1 MLAKIAGKYYLCREN
16 FKIENRMKKNLL
28 RAAVLGFVM
37 LLTGNAQAQ
46 IKLGNVLGNAVKSA
60 TSDSSSSGDD
70 LISSLTTV
78 FSSNKQAT
86 SKNIVGTWVYAEPA
100 IVLES
105 DNILTSAAYKLAA
118 GKVES
123 KLQSYLTQCGFTPG
137 TFTITFNEDGTFTET
152 LKGKTMSG
160 QWEVV
165 DSKLQLTIATIQAL
179 SITTQLSG
187 KNMQF
192 VTDATKLLTMFQ
204 SLGSN
209 STNSSIKTI
218 SSLLKTAKGMQA
230 GITLK
235 KQ

>member
-1 MLAKIAGKYYLCREN
+1 
-16 FKIENRMKKNLL
+16 MKKNLFKV
-28 RAAVLGFVM
+28 AVLGFAM
-37 LLTGNAQAQ
+37 LFSSNVQAQ
-46 IKLGNVLGNAVKSA
+46 IKLGDVLGAVTNS
-60 TSDSSSSGDD
+60 TSSDND
-70 LISSLTTV
+70 LISSLTSV

-105 DNILTSAAYKLAA
+105 DNVLSNAAYKLAA
-118 GKVES
+118 NKLEN
-123 KLQSYLTQCGFTPG
+123 KLQGYLTQCGFAPS
-137 TFTITFNEDGTFTET
+137 TFKITFKEDGTFTET

-160 QWEVV
+160 QWKVV
-165 DSKLQLTIATIQAL
+165 NSKLQLTIATVQTL

-192 VTDATKLLTMFQ
+192 VTDATKLLTMFKAF
-204 SLGSN
+204 GSN
-209 STNSSIKTI
+209 STNSSIKTV
-218 SSLLKTAKGMQA
+218 SSLLKSAKGMQA